1 MTRRRPTR
9 SAHRPPTSAKS
20 ANGIP
25 PAARTRP
32 RSLAEPSSST
42 AKAMATGVM
51 RSPTTESAWP
61 QKRSLNVGC
70 SRREAGSLRCNAPD
84 GIAAAG

>member
-9 SAHRPPTSAKS
+9 SAHTPPTSAKS
-20 ANGIP
+20 AKGIP

-32 RSLAEPSSST
+32 RSLAEPSPRT

-51 RSPTTESAWP
+51 RSPMTDSAWP
-61 QKRSLNVGC
+61 QKRSLNEGC
-70 SRREAGSLRCNAPD
+70 SRKEAGSLRWTGPD
-84 GIAAAG
+84 GIAAGA

>member
-9 SAHRPPTSAKS
+9 SATTPPARAKS

-32 RSLAEPSSST
+32 RSVAEPE
-42 AKAMATGVM
+42 AEDGEGDRDRRDPIADDRQRLAREEQAEGGVL
-51 RSPTTESAWP
+51 P
-61 QKRSLNVGC
+61 QRRGQPLLDR
-70 SRREAGSLRCNAPD
+70 SRRIGGGA
-84 GIAAAG
+84 

>member
-9 SAHRPPTSAKS
+9 SAHTPPASAKS

-32 RSLAEPSSST
+32 RSLAEPSPST

-51 RSPTTESAWP
+51 RSPTTDSAWP

-70 SRREAGSLRCNAPD
+70 SRSEAGSLRWTAPD
-84 GIAAAG
+84 GIAAGG